1 MNEGL
6 PLPHV
11 PVCLELAQGVHRLEL
26 HIVFVHLNEGKC
38 QISMA

>member
-1 MNEGL
+1 MSECL
-6 PLPHV
+6 PLLHV
-11 PVCLELAQGVHRLEL
+11 PVHLELAQGVRRLEL